1 LKLDPYRYINI
12 LWYCTLFSYFWIY
25 NLIVSVFRITCRI
38 DLKEILFVIYY
49 IVRKNFSIM
58 VYYEIQCDHFRGT
71 PIKMIIMNTRV
82 YWSRKKCEWIEH
94 NISYALARCSK
105 RWGRQDILV
114 IWWRGKRKHYSTL
127 GEQAS
132 SSELWGPSTSRFTNW
147 TRSWLKYNWHSFL
160 ITKHRRRPSVRTVR
174 V

>member
-1 LKLDPYRYINI
+1 MRQCCEFYYTRI
-12 LWYCTLFSYFWIY
+12 L
-25 NLIVSVFRITCRI
+25 V
-38 DLKEILFVIYY
+38 E
-49 IVRKNFSIM
+49 
-58 VYYEIQCDHFRGT
+58 E
-71 PIKMIIMNTRV
+71 
-82 YWSRKKCEWIEH
+82 KCEWIEH
-94 NISYALARCSK
+94 NISYALARYSK

-160 ITKHRRRPSVRTVR
+160 ITKHRRRPSVRTMAGVDLRFQR
-174 V
+174 VFAFVSRLTWLDQGRKAENVFSPNDYAAIIRMPIIKRAVYRVIWCKYMCCGNNYRNSSL